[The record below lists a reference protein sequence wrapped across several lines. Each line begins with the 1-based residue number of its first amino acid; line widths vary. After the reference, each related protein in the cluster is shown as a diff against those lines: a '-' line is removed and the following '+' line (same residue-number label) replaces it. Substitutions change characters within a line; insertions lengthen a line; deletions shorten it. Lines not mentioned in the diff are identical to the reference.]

1 MITIIAD
8 DFTGAAEVA
17 GICLRRGVSVSF
29 LTDIPEVETI
39 QDVDTDVLVVAEDT
53 RSFTAE
59 GAVKISR
66 ILAENLKAAGVTHV
80 VKKIDSALRGWVL
93 LEMRAI
99 ADVFGMKELLI
110 QPANTATHRS
120 IKNGLYYVEDK
131 LLAETAFANDP
142 EFPVKSSQVHSI
154 IESRNVVVSSSPI
167 NYMVPDAVTSED
179 LRASVRLCHEGVL
192 PGGSAD
198 FWREYLEEQ
207 IELGKVKAFPKDED
221 TSELSPLQDC
231 LMICGS
237 AHLNSMQGSERLA
250 AEGMPLMNLPASM
263 LQEDKVTDADI
274 QAFVEACATTWE
286 ISQRLLVRFGPK
298 PVKFDSCAEH
308 LRYRMTESMFLLLQK
323 INPSHLLIEGGATA
337 YSLLQRLG
345 WNSFTPVREWTP
357 GVVQL
362 KLNTEPYC
370 YITLKPGSY
379 AWPEFE

>member
-1 MITIIAD
+1 MISIIAD

-29 LTDIPEVETI
+29 LTDIPDVETI
-39 QDVDTDVLVVAEDT
+39 EEVDTDVLVIAEDT

-93 LEMRAI
+93 LEMRTI
-99 ADVFGMKELLI
+99 AAVFDKKELLI
-110 QPANTATHRS
+110 QPANTATRRS
-120 IKNGLYYVEDK
+120 IKDGLYYVVDK
-131 LLAETAFANDP
+131 LLADTAFANDP

-154 IESRNVVVSSSPI
+154 IESRNVIASAPI
-167 NYMVPDAVTSED
+167 PYQVPDAATTDD
-179 LRASVRLCHEGVL
+179 LRASVRMCREDVL
-192 PGGSAD
+192 AGGSAD

-207 IELGKVKAFPKDED
+207 IEKGVVRAFPNDEQKQ
-221 TSELSPLQDC
+221 TTIALQDC

-263 LQEDKVTDADI
+263 LQEDKVTESDI

-379 AWPEFE
+379 TWPDFE

>member
-1 MITIIAD
+1 MVSIIAD

-29 LTDIPEVETI
+29 LTDIPDVETI
-39 QDVDTDVLVVAEDT
+39 QDVDTDVLVIAEDT

-80 VKKIDSALRGWVL
+80 VKKVDSALRGWVL

-99 ADVFGMKELLI
+99 AAVFGKTEILI
-110 QPANTATHRS
+110 QPANTATKRS
-120 IKNGLYYVEDK
+120 VKDGLYYVDGK
-131 LLAETAFANDP
+131 LLADTAFANDP

-154 IESRNVVVSSSPI
+154 IESRNVLVSTPV

-179 LRASVRLCHEGVL
+179 IRASVRLCHENVL

-207 IELGKVKAFPKDED
+207 IELGTVKAFPKEEEVQ
-221 TSELSPLQDC
+221 TTNGLQDC

-250 AEGMPLMNLPASM
+250 EKGMPLMNLPASM
-263 LQEDKVTDADI
+263 LQEDKVTAADI
-274 QAFVEACATTWE
+274 RQFVDACASTWD
-286 ISQRLLVRFGPK
+286 ISKRLLVRFGPK

-308 LRYRMTESMFLLLQK
+308 LRYRMTESMFLLLQQ

-345 WNSFTPVREWTP
+345 WNSFIPVKEWTP

-362 KLNTEPYC
+362 KLNTEPHC

-379 AWPEFE
+379 VWPDFE

>member
-1 MITIIAD
+1 
-8 DFTGAAEVA
+8 
-17 GICLRRGVSVSF
+17 
-29 LTDIPEVETI
+29 
-39 QDVDTDVLVVAEDT
+39 VLA
-53 RSFTAE
+53 
-59 GAVKISR
+59 
-66 ILAENLKAAGVTHV
+66 
-80 VKKIDSALRGWVL
+80 
-93 LEMRAI
+93 
-99 ADVFGMKELLI
+99 
-110 QPANTATHRS
+110 
-120 IKNGLYYVEDK
+120 
-131 LLAETAFANDP
+131 
-142 EFPVKSSQVHSI
+142 
-154 IESRNVVVSSSPI
+154 
-167 NYMVPDAVTSED
+167 
-179 LRASVRLCHEGVL
+179 
-192 PGGSAD
+192 GGSAD

-207 IELGKVKAFPKDED
+207 IEKGVVKAFPNDEQKQP
-221 TSELSPLQDC
+221 TIALQDC

-263 LQEDKVTDADI
+263 LQEDKVTESDI

-379 AWPEFE
+379 TWPDFE